1 MEEYMEAWNDTEE
14 IKERMDLCRER
25 LSLISSEET
34 VPEEYRAFF
43 KAQAKKLLH
52 IFDYGEEAVDGSFY
66 GLPQEECQRRFD
78 ELYEEMLPENYK
90 ESFSNPVYAVKCFGK
105 RYGRLLT
112 YLAAKLNAQIF
123 YAAEGNLLFVV
134 MAAELFIEIYNYFEE
149 FHEYT
154 FKECR
159 EALYSFE
166 TDNAELFLLQRASE
180 QFDSACTF
188 AKDIIMGADGTDLR
202 YLYRYGEYVTE
213 NEFGI
218 ANFLQ
223 GLSEEKIKAAAEN
236 VVGGYL
242 RGFKVMRVPL
252 AKGQTV
258 GLRYA
263 IGFER
268 IMKEVVRLLEAEG
281 LFVASVRT
289 PVAGRHAR
297 KAGYTVTNVNIQYDY
312 DHRNDEGL
320 LADKQWYVRKE
331 AALHRVYE
339 TKKDVLSLYA
349 GPMVLETFGE
359 CLPLPENVTEAILLD
374 KRQQRLKVESTGR
387 LGAMVE
393 RYIPSDKTSFTI
405 VAYPLPSI
413 GEKFA
418 EIFEETLRLNQL
430 DNEVYRKVQQCMID
444 ALDKA
449 RAVHVTGRGNNHTD
463 ITVQLWKLTN
473 PETETIFENC
483 TADVNIPAGEVFTSP
498 VLAGTDGTLH
508 VTSVF
513 LGSTEYKNL
522 EIVFKDGKTTTYS
535 CENYSSKEE
544 NEKFIKENL
553 LKNHEWLPLG
563 EFAIGTN
570 TIAYT
575 MGKKFGITE
584 VLPILIAEKTGP
596 HFAIGDT
603 CYSHSEDHKVY
614 NPDGKEIVARTNE
627 CAELRHTE
635 PEKAYF
641 QCHTDITIPYEEIGE
656 ITVVTGEGERIP
668 LLKDGRFVL
677 AGTEILNEPLE
688 KVDIP
693 SRCL

>member
-1 MEEYMEAWNDTEE
+1 MEEYMEVWNDKEE
-14 IKERMDLCRER
+14 IAERMELCRER
-25 LSLISSEET
+25 LMQMQAEET
-34 VPEEYRAFF
+34 VPVEYRGFF
-43 KAQAKKLLH
+43 KSQAEKMLRVFAYAKAVEDGTFFKQSLGECRGC
-52 IFDYGEEAVDGSFY
+52 FDN
-66 GLPQEECQRRFD
+66 
-78 ELYEEMLPENYK
+78 LYAEILPETYGT
-90 ESFSNPVYAVKCFGK
+90 SFSNPAYTVKLFGK

-123 YAAEGNLLFVV
+123 PASEGNLLFPV
-134 MAAELFIEIYNYFEE
+134 MAVELLIEIYNYFEE

-166 TDNAELFLLQRASE
+166 TDNAELFLCQRAKE
-180 QFDSACTF
+180 QFDPDYTF
-188 AKDIIMGADGTDLR
+188 VKDIIMEADGADLR
-202 YLYRYGEYVTE
+202 YLYRYGEYITE

-218 ANFLQ
+218 ARFLHS
-223 GLSEEKIKAAAEN
+223 LSEEKIKAAAEN

-252 AKGQTV
+252 TKGQTV

-268 IMKEVVRLLEAEG
+268 IMKEVIRLLEAEG
-281 LFVASVRT
+281 LKVASVRT
-289 PVAGRHAR
+289 AVAGRHAR

-331 AALHRVYE
+331 TALRRVYE
-339 TKKDVLSLYA
+339 AEKEVLSLYA
-349 GPMVLETFGE
+349 GPLVLETFGE
-359 CLPLPENVTEAILLD
+359 RLPLPENVAEAIQLD

-393 RYIPSDKTSFTI
+393 QYIPSDKTSFTI

-413 GEKFA
+413 GA
-418 EIFEETLRLNQL
+418 EFEAIFEETMRLNQL
-430 DNEVYRKVQQCMID
+430 DNEVYRKVQQCIID

-449 RAVHVTGRGNNHTD
+449 RAVKVTGRGQNRTNL
-463 ITVQLWKLTN
+463 TVQLWNLAN
-473 PETETIFENC
+473 PEKETIFENC

-498 VLAGTDGTLH
+498 VLEGTNGTLH

-522 EIVFKDGKTTTYS
+522 EIVFRDGKTTTYS
-535 CENYSSKEE
+535 CENYASKEE

-603 CYSHSEDHKVY
+603 CYSHSEDHKVF

-641 QCHTDITIPYEEIGE
+641 HCHTDITIPYDELGE
-656 ITVVTGEGERIP
+656 ITALCPDGTEIAIIKE
-668 LLKDGRFVL
+668 GRFVL
-677 AGTEILNEPLE
+677 PGTELLNEALE
-688 KVDIP
+688 EK
-693 SRCL
+693 

>member
-1 MEEYMEAWNDTEE
+1 MDELMEAWKDAEDIT
-14 IKERMDLCRER
+14 ERMELCEER
-25 LSLISSEET
+25 LVSMKTEDT
-34 VPEEYRAFF
+34 VPAEYREFF
-43 KAQAKKLLH
+43 RKQAEKLLLL
-52 IFDYGEEAVDGSFY
+52 FDYARKVEAGSFLQQSEAECRAY
-66 GLPQEECQRRFD
+66 FDVLYKDILPQN
-78 ELYEEMLPENYK
+78 YEESYA
-90 ESFSNPVYAVKCFGK
+90 NPRYAVKRFGK

-112 YLAAKLNAQIF
+112 YVAAKLNAQVF

-134 MAAELFIEIYNYFEE
+134 MAAELLIELYNYFEE

-166 TDNAELFLLQRASE
+166 TDNAELFLAWRARE
-180 QFDSACTF
+180 QFDPEVTF
-188 AKDIIMGADGTDLR
+188 VKDIIREADGADLR
-202 YLYRYGEYVTE
+202 YLYRYGEYITE

-218 ANFLQ
+218 ARFLQ

-236 VVGGYL
+236 VVSGYL
-242 RGFKVMRVPL
+242 RGFQVMRVPL
-252 AKGQTV
+252 SEGQTV

-268 IMKEVVRLLEAEG
+268 VMKEVIRLLEAEG
-281 LFVASVRT
+281 LKVASVRT
-289 PVAGRHAR
+289 AVAGRHAR

-331 AALHRVYE
+331 TALRRVYE
-339 TKKDVLSLYA
+339 AKKEVLSLYA
-349 GPMVLETFGE
+349 GPLVLETFGE
-359 CLPLPENVTEAILLD
+359 RLPLPENGTEAIQLD

-393 RYIPSDKTSFTI
+393 QYIPSDRTSFTI

-413 GEKFA
+413 GKEFEA
-418 EIFEETLRLNQL
+418 IFEETMRLNQL
-430 DNEVYRKVQQCMID
+430 DNDVYRRVQQCIID

-449 RAVHVTGRGNNHTD
+449 QAVRVTGRGENRTD
-463 ITVQLWKLTN
+463 ITVQLWKLAN
-473 PETETIFENC
+473 PEAETIFENC

-498 VLAGTDGTLH
+498 VLAGTDGLLH

-513 LGSTEYKNL
+513 LGSTEYKDL
-522 EIVFKDGKTTTYS
+522 EILFKDGKTTEYS
-535 CENYSSKEE
+535 CKNYASEEE
-544 NEKFIKENL
+544 NKRFIKENL
-553 LKNHEWLPLG
+553 LKNQEWLPLG

-603 CYSHSEDHKVY
+603 CYSYSEDHKVY

-641 QCHTDITIPYEEIGE
+641 HCHTDITVPYDELGTITALCADGNEIA
-656 ITVVTGEGERIP
+656 IIR
-668 LLKDGRFVL
+668 DGRFVL
-677 AGTEILNEPLE
+677 AGTEFLNEALE
-688 KVDIP
+688 EN
-693 SRCL
+693 

>member
-1 MEEYMEAWNDTEE
+1 MDAFMEEWMDAEE
-14 IKERMDLCRER
+14 IKERRELCAER
-25 LSLISSEET
+25 LEEMKTEQT
-34 VPEEYRAFF
+34 VPAEYRDFF
-43 KAQAKKLLH
+43 AAQAEKMLR
-52 IFDYGEEAVDGSFY
+52 IFRYGDEVENDTFY
-66 GLPQEECQRRFD
+66 GQSLEECRTRFE
-78 ELYEEMLPENYK
+78 ELYRDVLPENYE
-90 ESFSNPVYAVKCFGK
+90 ESYANPKYAVKKFGK

-123 YAAEGNLLFVV
+123 SAAEGNLLFAV
-134 MAAELFIEIYNYFEE
+134 MAAELLIEIYNYFEE

-166 TDNAELFLLQRASE
+166 TDNAELFLSQRARE
-180 QFDSACTF
+180 QFDPEYTF
-188 AKDIIMGADGTDLR
+188 VKDIIMASDGTDLR

-213 NEFGI
+213 NELGI
-218 ANFLQ
+218 ARFLQ
-223 GLSEEKIKAAAEN
+223 ELSEEKIKAAAEN

-242 RGFKVMRVPL
+242 RGFQVMRVPL
-252 AKGQTV
+252 SKGQTV

-263 IGFER
+263 VGFER
-268 IMKEVVRLLEAEG
+268 VMKEVIRLLEAEG
-281 LFVASVRT
+281 LTVASVRT
-289 PVAGRHAR
+289 AVAGRHAR

-331 AALHRVYE
+331 TALHRVYE
-339 TKKDVLSLYA
+339 AKKEILSLYA
-349 GPMVLETFGE
+349 GPLVLETFGE
-359 CLPLPENVTEAILLD
+359 RLPLPENHPEAIVLD

-387 LGAMVE
+387 LGAMAE
-393 RYIPSDKTSFTI
+393 QYIPSDQTSFTI

-413 GEKFA
+413 GPEFEA
-418 EIFEETLRLNQL
+418 IFEETMRLNQL
-430 DNEVYRKVQQCMID
+430 DNEVYRKVQQCIID

-449 RAVHVTGRGNNHTD
+449 QAVRVTGRGENRTD
-463 ITVQLWKLTN
+463 LTVQLWKLAD
-473 PETETIFENC
+473 PDKETVFENC

-522 EIVFKDGKTTTYS
+522 EIVFQDGKTTTYS
-535 CENYSSKEE
+535 CENYPSKEE

-553 LKNHEWLPLG
+553 LKNHDWLPLG

-627 CAELRHTE
+627 CAELRHSE

-641 QCHTDITIPYEEIGE
+641 HCHTDITIPYDELGE
-656 ITVVTGEGERIP
+656 IAALCPDGAEIAIIKE
-668 LLKDGRFVL
+668 GRFVL
-677 AGTEILNEPLE
+677 PGTELLNDALE
-688 KVDIP
+688 EK
-693 SRCL
+693 

>member
-1 MEEYMEAWNDTEE
+1 MEAFMEEWMDAEDV
-14 IKERMDLCRER
+14 KERAELCEER
-25 LSLISSEET
+25 LEMMKTEQT
-34 VPEEYRAFF
+34 VPEEYRDFF
-43 KAQAKKLLH
+43 RVQAEKVLR
-52 IFDYGEEAVDGSFY
+52 IFQYEKEAEDGSFY
-66 GLPQEECQRRFD
+66 AQSPAECQARFD
-78 ELYEEMLPENYK
+78 ELYRDMLPGSYS
-90 ESFSNPVYAVKCFGK
+90 ESYANPKYAVKKFGK

-134 MAAELFIEIYNYFEE
+134 MAAELLIEIYNYFEE

-166 TDNAELFLLQRASE
+166 TDNAELFLSQRARE
-180 QFDSACTF
+180 QFDPSYTF
-188 AKDIIMGADGTDLR
+188 VKDIIMESDGGDLR
-202 YLYRYGEYVTE
+202 YLYRYGEYITE
-213 NEFGI
+213 NESGI
-218 ANFLQ
+218 AKFLQ
-223 GLSEEKIKAAAEN
+223 SLSEEKIKAAAEN

-242 RGFKVMRVPL
+242 RGFQVMRVPL
-252 AKGQTV
+252 SEGQTV

-268 IMKEVVRLLEAEG
+268 IMKEVVRMLEAEG
-281 LFVASVRT
+281 LKVASVRT
-289 PVAGRHAR
+289 ASAGRHAR

-331 AALHRVYE
+331 AAFHRVYE
-339 TKKDVLSLYA
+339 AKKDILSLYA
-349 GPMVLETFGE
+349 GPLVLETFGE
-359 CLPLPENVTEAILLD
+359 RLPLPENSPEAIVLD

-413 GEKFA
+413 GTGFEA
-418 EIFEETLRLNQL
+418 IFEETLRLNQL
-430 DNEVYRKVQQCMID
+430 DNEVYRNVQQRIID

-449 RAVHVTGRGNNHTD
+449 QAVRVTGRGKNRTD
-463 ITVQLWKLTN
+463 ITVQLWNIKN
-473 PETETIFENC
+473 PEKETIFENC

-498 VLAGTDGTLH
+498 VLKGTDGTLH

-522 EIVFKDGKTTTYS
+522 EIVFKDGKTTAYS
-535 CENYSSKEE
+535 CENYASKDE

-641 QCHTDITIPYEEIGE
+641 NCHTDITIPYDELGE
-656 ITVVTGEGERIP
+656 ITALCEDGREIAIIKE
-668 LLKDGRFVL
+668 GRFVL
-677 AGTEILNEPLE
+677 AGTELLNDALDE
-688 KVDIP
+688 K
-693 SRCL
+693 

>member
-14 IKERMDLCRER
+14 SKERMELCRER
-25 LSLISSEET
+25 LSTIPSEET
-34 VPEEYRAFF
+34 VPAEYREFF
-43 KAQAKKLLH
+43 TSQAKKLLR
-52 IFDYGEEAVDGSFY
+52 IFEYEEMVENGSFY
-66 GLPQEECQRRFD
+66 TLSREECQRRFD
-78 ELYEEMLPENYK
+78 AMYEEMLPQNYG
-90 ESFSNPVYAVKCFGK
+90 ESFSNPVYAVKQFGK

-134 MAAELFIEIYNYFEE
+134 MAAELFIELYNYFEE

-166 TDNAELFLLQRASE
+166 TDNAELFSSRRARE
-180 QFDSACTF
+180 QFDPTCTF
-188 AKDIIMGADGTDLR
+188 VKDIIMGADGADLR

-218 ANFLQ
+218 ARFLH
-223 GLSEEKIKAAAEN
+223 GLSEDKIKAAAEN

-242 RGFKVMRVPL
+242 RGFEVMRVPL
-252 AKGQTV
+252 VKGQTV
-258 GLRYA
+258 SLRYA

-268 IMKEVVRLLEAEG
+268 IMKEVIRLLEKEG

-289 PVAGRHAR
+289 AVAGRHAR

-320 LADKQWYVRKE
+320 LADKQWFVRKE

-339 TKKDVLSLYA
+339 AKKDVLSLYA
-349 GPMVLETFGE
+349 GPLVLETFGE
-359 CLPLPENVTEAILLD
+359 RLPLPKNVAEAIQLD

-393 RYIPSDKTSFTI
+393 QYIPSDKTSFTI

-413 GEKFA
+413 GEEFP

-430 DNEVYRKVQQCMID
+430 DNEVYRKVQQCIID

-449 RAVHVTGRGNNHTD
+449 RAVRVTGRGNNRTD

-522 EIVFKDGKTTTYS
+522 EIAFKDGKTTTYS

-553 LKNHEWLPLG
+553 LKNHDWLPLG

-603 CYSHSEDHKVY
+603 CYSHGEDHKVY

-627 CAELRHTE
+627 WAELRHTE

-641 QCHTDITIPYEEIGE
+641 HCHTDITIPYEELGE
-656 ITVVTGEGERIP
+656 ITALCDDGTGITII
-668 LLKDGRFVL
+668 KDGRFVL
-677 AGTEILNEPLE
+677 PGTELLNEALE
-688 KVDIP
+688 EK
-693 SRCL
+693 

>member
-1 MEEYMEAWNDTEE
+1 MEDYTEVWKDTEE
-14 IKERMDLCRER
+14 TKERMELCAER
-25 LSLISSEET
+25 LASMETEET
-34 VPEEYRAFF
+34 VREEYRDFF
-43 KAQAKKLLH
+43 RTQAKKMLLL
-52 IFDYGEEAVDGSFY
+52 FDYVKETEAGIFLERS
-66 GLPQEECQRRFD
+66 EAECRAYFD
-78 ELYEEMLPENYK
+78 ELYKEILPQNYG
-90 ESFSNPVYAVKCFGK
+90 ESYANPKYAVKRFGK

-112 YLAAKLNAQIF
+112 YVAAKLNAQIF

-134 MAAELFIEIYNYFEE
+134 MAAELLIELYNYFEE

-154 FKECR
+154 FRECR

-166 TDNAELFLLQRASE
+166 TDNAEMFLAWRARE
-180 QFDSACTF
+180 QFDPAYTF
-188 AKDIIMGADGTDLR
+188 AKDIIMDADGTDLR
-202 YLYRYGEYVTE
+202 YLYRYGEYITE
-213 NEFGI
+213 NEFGV
-218 ANFLQ
+218 AKFLQ
-223 GLSEEKIKAAAEN
+223 RLSEDKIKAAAEN

-242 RGFKVMRVPL
+242 RGFKVMQVPL

-263 IGFER
+263 VGFER
-268 IMKEVVRLLEAEG
+268 VMKEVIRLLEAEG
-281 LFVASVRT
+281 LKVASVRT
-289 PVAGRHAR
+289 AVAGRHAR

-331 AALHRVYE
+331 TALRRVYE
-339 TKKDVLSLYA
+339 AEKDILSLYA
-349 GPMVLETFGE
+349 GPLVLETFGE
-359 CLPLPENVTEAILLD
+359 RLPLPENAAEAIQLD

-393 RYIPSDKTSFTI
+393 QYVPSDRTSFTI

-413 GEKFA
+413 GTDFEA
-418 EIFEETLRLNQL
+418 IFEETMRLNQL
-430 DNEVYRKVQQCMID
+430 DNEVYRKVQQCIID
-444 ALDKA
+444 ALDQA
-449 RAVHVTGRGNNHTD
+449 QAVRVTGRGENHTD
-463 ITVQLWKLTN
+463 MTVRLWKLQD
-473 PETETIFENC
+473 PEKETIFENC

-498 VLAGTDGTLH
+498 VLAGTDGVLH
-508 VTSVF
+508 VSSVF

-522 EIVFKDGKTTTYS
+522 EIVFKDGMTTDYS
-535 CENYSSKEE
+535 CENYASKEE
-544 NEKFIKENL
+544 NERFIKENL
-553 LKNHEWLPLG
+553 LKNRDRLPLG

-570 TIAYT
+570 TIAYM

-641 QCHTDITIPYEEIGE
+641 HCHTDITIPYDELGE
-656 ITVVTGEGERIP
+656 ITALCEDGTEIAIIRN
-668 LLKDGRFVL
+668 GRFVL
-677 AGTEILNEPLE
+677 PGTELLNEALE
-688 KVDIP
+688 EK
-693 SRCL
+693 

>member
-1 MEEYMEAWNDTEE
+1 MET
-14 IKERMDLCRER
+14 
-25 LSLISSEET
+25 EET
-34 VPEEYRAFF
+34 VGAEYREFF
-43 KAQAKKLLH
+43 RTQAKKMRLL
-52 IFDYGEEAVDGSFY
+52 FDYAKEVKEGTLLKRSEA
-66 GLPQEECQRRFD
+66 ECRAYYD
-78 ELYEEMLPENYK
+78 ELYKEILPQNYG
-90 ESFSNPVYAVKCFGK
+90 ESYANPKYAVKRFGK

-134 MAAELFIEIYNYFEE
+134 MAAELLIELYNYFEE

-166 TDNAELFLLQRASE
+166 TDNAELFLAWRARE
-180 QFDSACTF
+180 QFDPAYTF
-188 AKDIIMGADGTDLR
+188 AKDIIMEADGTDLR
-202 YLYRYGEYVTE
+202 YLYRYGEYITE

-218 ANFLQ
+218 ARFLQ

-242 RGFKVMRVPL
+242 RGFKVMQVPL
-252 AKGQTV
+252 SKGQTV

-268 IMKEVVRLLEAEG
+268 IMKEVIRLLEAEG
-281 LFVASVRT
+281 LKVASVRT
-289 PVAGRHAR
+289 AVAGRHAR

-331 AALHRVYE
+331 TALRRVYE
-339 TKKDVLSLYA
+339 TEKEVLSLYA
-349 GPMVLETFGE
+349 GPLVLETFGE
-359 CLPLPENVTEAILLD
+359 RLPLPENAEEAIQLD

-393 RYIPSDKTSFTI
+393 QYIPSDQTSFTI

-413 GEKFA
+413 GEKFE
-418 EIFEETLRLNQL
+418 EIFEETMRLNQL
-430 DNEVYRKVQQCMID
+430 DNEVYRKVQQCIID

-449 RAVHVTGRGNNHTD
+449 TEVRVTGRGKNRTD
-463 ITVQLWKLTN
+463 LTVHLWKLN
-473 PETETIFENC
+473 DPEKETIFENC

-498 VLAGTDGTLH
+498 VLKGTDGTLH

-522 EIVFKDGKTTTYS
+522 EIVFKDGMTTDYS
-535 CENYSSKEE
+535 CENYASGEE

-553 LKNHEWLPLG
+553 LKNHDRLPLG

-575 MGKKFGITE
+575 MGKKFGIAE

-641 QCHTDITIPYEEIGE
+641 HCHTDITIPYDELGE
-656 ITVVTGEGERIP
+656 IIALCEDGTKITII
-668 LLKDGRFVL
+668 KDGRFVL
-677 AGTEILNEPLE
+677 PGTELLNEALE
-688 KVDIP
+688 EN
-693 SRCL
+693 

>member
-1 MEEYMEAWNDTEE
+1 MEDYMEVWSDTEE
-14 IKERMDLCRER
+14 TKERLELCKER
-25 LSLISSEET
+25 LEMMKTEQT
-34 VPEEYRAFF
+34 VPPEYRGFF
-43 KAQAKKLLH
+43 TSQAEKLLR
-52 IFDYGEEAVDGSFY
+52 IFDYAKDVENGTFA
-66 GLPQEECQRRFD
+66 GLSPEECKERFD
-78 ELYEEMLPENYK
+78 ALYEEILPQNYG
-90 ESFSNPVYAVKCFGK
+90 ESFSNPAYAVKLFGK

-112 YLAAKLNAQIF
+112 YVAAKLNAQIF
-123 YAAEGNLLFVV
+123 YAAEGAVLFVV
-134 MAAELFIEIYNYFEE
+134 MTAELLIELYNYFEE

-166 TDNAELFLLQRASE
+166 TDNAELFLAWRARE
-180 QFDSACTF
+180 QFDPDYTF
-188 AKDIIMGADGTDLR
+188 VKDIIRSSDETDLR
-202 YLYRYGEYVTE
+202 YLYRYGEYITE
-213 NEFGI
+213 NELKV
-218 ANFLQ
+218 AEFLRS
-223 GLSEEKIKAAAEN
+223 LSEEKIRAAAEN

-242 RGFKVMRVPL
+242 RGFTVMRVPL

-268 IMKEVVRLLEAEG
+268 IMKEVIRLLEAEG
-281 LFVASVRT
+281 LKVASVRT
-289 PVAGRHAR
+289 AVSGRHAR

-320 LADKQWYVRKE
+320 LADKQWYLRKE
-331 AALHRVYE
+331 TALHRVYE
-339 TKKDVLSLYA
+339 VQKEILSLYA
-349 GPMVLETFGE
+349 GPLVLETFGE
-359 CLPLPENVTEAILLD
+359 RLPLPENRGEAIVLD

-393 RYIPSDKTSFTI
+393 QYIPSDKTSFTI

-413 GEKFA
+413 GA
-418 EIFEETLRLNQL
+418 EFEAIFEETMRLNQL
-430 DNEVYRKVQQCMID
+430 DNERYRKVQQCIID
-444 ALDKA
+444 ALDQA
-449 RAVHVTGRGNNHTD
+449 RAVHVTGRGKNHTD
-463 ITVQLWKLTN
+463 ITVQLWKLN
-473 PETETIFENC
+473 DPEKETIFENC
-483 TADVNIPAGEVFTSP
+483 TADVNIPVGEVFTSP

-522 EIVFKDGKTTTYS
+522 EIVFKDGKTTAYS
-535 CENYSSKEE
+535 CENYAVKEE

-570 TIAYT
+570 TVAYT

-603 CYSHSEDHKVY
+603 CYSYSEDHKVY

-641 QCHTDITIPYEEIGE
+641 HCHTDITIPYDELGE
-656 ITVVTGEGERIP
+656 ITALCGNGKEIAII
-668 LLKDGRFVL
+668 KNGRFVL
-677 AGTEILNEPLE
+677 PGTELLNKALE
-688 KVDIP
+688 EN
-693 SRCL
+693 

>member
-1 MEEYMEAWNDTEE
+1 MEDYTEVWKDTEDT
-14 IKERMDLCRER
+14 KERMELCAER
-25 LSLISSEET
+25 LSSMGTEET
-34 VPEEYRAFF
+34 VGTEYRDFF
-43 KAQAKKLLH
+43 RVQAKKMLLL
-52 IFDYGEEAVDGSFY
+52 FEYAKEVKEGTVLKRSEA
-66 GLPQEECQRRFD
+66 ECRAYYD
-78 ELYEEMLPENYK
+78 ELYKEILPQNYG
-90 ESFSNPVYAVKCFGK
+90 ESYANPKYAVKRFGK

-123 YAAEGNLLFVV
+123 YAAEGNCLFPV
-134 MAAELFIEIYNYFEE
+134 MAAELLIELYNYFEE

-166 TDNAELFLLQRASE
+166 TDNAELFLAWRARE
-180 QFDSACTF
+180 QFDPAYTF
-188 AKDIIMGADGTDLR
+188 AKDIIMEADGTDLR
-202 YLYRYGEYVTE
+202 YLYRYGEYITE

-218 ANFLQ
+218 ARFLQ

-242 RGFKVMRVPL
+242 RGFKVMQVPL
-252 AKGQTV
+252 VKGQTV

-268 IMKEVVRLLEAEG
+268 IMKEVIRLLEAEG
-281 LFVASVRT
+281 LNVASVRT
-289 PVAGRHAR
+289 AVAGRHAR

-331 AALHRVYE
+331 TALRRVYE
-339 TKKDVLSLYA
+339 TEKEVLSLYA
-349 GPMVLETFGE
+349 GPLVLETFGE
-359 CLPLPENVTEAILLD
+359 RLPLPKNAEEAIQLD

-393 RYIPSDKTSFTI
+393 QYIPSEQTSFTI

-413 GEKFA
+413 GEKFE
-418 EIFEETLRLNQL
+418 EIFEETMRLNQL
-430 DNEVYRKVQQCMID
+430 DNEVYRKVQQCIID

-449 RAVHVTGRGNNHTD
+449 QAVRVTGRGKNRTD
-463 ITVQLWKLTN
+463 ITVQLWKLN
-473 PETETIFENC
+473 DPEKETIFENC

-498 VLAGTDGTLH
+498 VLKGTDGTLH

-522 EIVFKDGKTTTYS
+522 EIAFKDGMTTDYS
-535 CENYSSKEE
+535 CENYASEEE
-544 NEKFIKENL
+544 NKKFIKENL
-553 LKNHEWLPLG
+553 LKNHERLPLG

-575 MGKKFGITE
+575 MGRKFGIAE

-641 QCHTDITIPYEEIGE
+641 HCHTDITIPYDELGE
-656 ITVVTGEGERIP
+656 IIALCEDGTKITII
-668 LLKDGRFVL
+668 KNGRFVL
-677 AGTEILNEPLE
+677 PGTELLNEALE
-688 KVDIP
+688 EN
-693 SRCL
+693 

>member
-1 MEEYMEAWNDTEE
+1 MEDFMEVWKDEE
-14 IKERMDLCRER
+14 ETRER
-25 LSLISSEET
+25 LELCAERLAMIGTEKS

-43 KAQAKKLLH
+43 AEQAKKLLL
-52 IFDYGEEAVDGSFY
+52 IFEYAKEVADGTFYKKSLNECRERFDALYRDVLPERYGESFA
-66 GLPQEECQRRFD
+66 
-78 ELYEEMLPENYK
+78 
-90 ESFSNPVYAVKCFGK
+90 NPKYTVKLFGK
-105 RYGRLLT
+105 RYGRLLA

-123 YAAEGNLLFVV
+123 YAAEGKLLFVV
-134 MAAELFIEIYNYFEE
+134 MVAELFIEIYNYFEE

-166 TDNAELFLLQRASE
+166 TDNAELFLSQRARE
-180 QFDSACTF
+180 QFDPSYTF
-188 AKDIIMGADGTDLR
+188 VKDIIMESDGADLR
-202 YLYRYGEYVTE
+202 YLYRYGEYVTD
-213 NEFGI
+213 NELGI
-218 ANFLQ
+218 AKFLQ
-223 GLSEEKIKAAAEN
+223 GLSAEKIKAAAEN

-242 RGFKVMRVPL
+242 RGFQVMRVPL

-268 IMKEVVRLLEAEG
+268 IMKEVIRLLEAEG
-281 LFVASVRT
+281 LTVASVRT

-297 KAGYTVTNVNIQYDY
+297 KSGYTVTNVNIQYDY

-320 LADKQWYVRKE
+320 LADKQWYLRKE
-331 AALHRVYE
+331 TALHRVYE
-339 TKKDVLSLYA
+339 DRKEVLSKYA
-349 GPMVLETFGE
+349 GPLVLETFGE
-359 CLPLPENVTEAILLD
+359 RLPLPENGPEAIVLD

-393 RYIPSDKTSFTI
+393 QYIPSDKTSFTI

-413 GEKFA
+413 GADFE

-430 DNEVYRKVQQCMID
+430 DNEVYRRVQQCIID
-444 ALDKA
+444 ALDQA
-449 RAVHVTGRGNNHTD
+449 QSVHVTGRGENRTD
-463 ITVQLWKLTN
+463 ITVQLWKLQN
-473 PETETIFENC
+473 PEKETIFENC

-498 VLAGTDGTLH
+498 VLAGTDGILH

-535 CENYSSKEE
+535 CENYPSKEE

-553 LKNHEWLPLG
+553 LKNHDWLPLG

-635 PEKAYF
+635 PGKAYF
-641 QCHTDITIPYEEIGE
+641 HCHTDITIPYDELGE
-656 ITVVTGEGERIP
+656 ITALCPDGTGIAII
-668 LLKDGRFVL
+668 KDGRFVL
-677 AGTEILNEPLE
+677 PGTELLNDALE
-688 KVDIP
+688 EK
-693 SRCL
+693 

>member
-1 MEEYMEAWNDTEE
+1 MEEYMEVWNDKEE
-14 IKERMDLCRER
+14 IAERMELCRER
-25 LSLISSEET
+25 LMQMQAEET
-34 VPEEYRAFF
+34 VPVEYRGFF
-43 KAQAKKLLH
+43 KSQAEKMLRVFAYAK
-52 IFDYGEEAVDGSFY
+52 AVENGTFFKQS
-66 GLPQEECQRRFD
+66 LEECRGCFNN
-78 ELYEEMLPENYK
+78 LYAEILPETYGT
-90 ESFSNPVYAVKCFGK
+90 SFSNPAYTVKLFGK

-123 YAAEGNLLFVV
+123 PASEGNLLFPV
-134 MAAELFIEIYNYFEE
+134 MAAELLIEIYNYFEE

-166 TDNAELFLLQRASE
+166 TDNAELFLYRRARE
-180 QFDSACTF
+180 QFDPDYTF
-188 AKDIIMGADGTDLR
+188 VKDIIMEADGADLR
-202 YLYRYGEYVTE
+202 YLYRYGEYITE

-218 ANFLQ
+218 ARFLHS
-223 GLSEEKIKAAAEN
+223 LSEEKIKAAAKN

-252 AKGQTV
+252 TKGQTV

-268 IMKEVVRLLEAEG
+268 IMKEVIRLLEAEG
-281 LFVASVRT
+281 LKVASVRT
-289 PVAGRHAR
+289 AVAGRHAR

-331 AALHRVYE
+331 TALRRVYE
-339 TKKDVLSLYA
+339 AEKEVLSLYA
-349 GPMVLETFGE
+349 GPLVLETFGE
-359 CLPLPENVTEAILLD
+359 RLPLPENVAEAIQLD

-393 RYIPSDKTSFTI
+393 QYIPSDKTSFTI

-413 GEKFA
+413 GA
-418 EIFEETLRLNQL
+418 EFEAIFEETMRLNQL
-430 DNEVYRKVQQCMID
+430 DNEVYRKVQQCIID

-449 RAVHVTGRGNNHTD
+449 RAVKVTGRGQNRTNL
-463 ITVQLWKLTN
+463 TVQLWNLAD
-473 PETETIFENC
+473 PEKETIFENC

-498 VLAGTDGTLH
+498 VLEGTNGILH

-522 EIVFKDGKTTTYS
+522 EIVFRDGKTTTYS
-535 CENYSSKEE
+535 CENYASKEE

-603 CYSHSEDHKVY
+603 CYSHSEDHKVF

-641 QCHTDITIPYEEIGE
+641 HCHTDITIPYDELGE
-656 ITVVTGEGERIP
+656 IMALCPDGTEIAIIKE
-668 LLKDGRFVL
+668 GRFVL
-677 AGTEILNEPLE
+677 PGTELLNEALE
-688 KVDIP
+688 EK
-693 SRCL
+693 

>member
-1 MEEYMEAWNDTEE
+1 MEEYMEVWNDKEE
-14 IKERMDLCRER
+14 IAERMELCGER
-25 LSLISSEET
+25 LMQMQTEET
-34 VPEEYRAFF
+34 VPVEYRGFF
-43 KAQAKKLLH
+43 KSQAEKMLRVFAYAK
-52 IFDYGEEAVDGSFY
+52 AVENGTFFKQS
-66 GLPQEECQRRFD
+66 LEECRGCFNN
-78 ELYEEMLPENYK
+78 LYAEILPETYGT
-90 ESFSNPVYAVKCFGK
+90 SFSNPAYTVKLFGK

-123 YAAEGNLLFVV
+123 PASEGNLLFPV
-134 MAAELFIEIYNYFEE
+134 MAAELLIEIYNYFEE

-166 TDNAELFLLQRASE
+166 TDNAELFLHRRARE
-180 QFDSACTF
+180 QFDPDYTF
-188 AKDIIMGADGTDLR
+188 VKDIIMEADGADLR
-202 YLYRYGEYVTE
+202 YLYRYGEYITE

-218 ANFLQ
+218 ARFLHS
-223 GLSEEKIKAAAEN
+223 LSEEKIKAAAKN

-252 AKGQTV
+252 TKGQTV

-268 IMKEVVRLLEAEG
+268 IMKEVIRLLEAEG
-281 LFVASVRT
+281 LKVASVRT
-289 PVAGRHAR
+289 AVAGRHAR

-331 AALHRVYE
+331 TALRRVYE
-339 TKKDVLSLYA
+339 AEKEVLSLYA
-349 GPMVLETFGE
+349 GPLVLETFGE
-359 CLPLPENVTEAILLD
+359 RLPLPENVAEAIQLD

-393 RYIPSDKTSFTI
+393 QYIPSDKTSFTI

-413 GEKFA
+413 GA
-418 EIFEETLRLNQL
+418 EFEAIFEETMRLNQL
-430 DNEVYRKVQQCMID
+430 DNEVYRKVQQCIID

-449 RAVHVTGRGNNHTD
+449 RAVKVTGRGQNRTNL
-463 ITVQLWKLTN
+463 TVQLWNLAD
-473 PETETIFENC
+473 PEKETIFENC

-498 VLAGTDGTLH
+498 VLEGTNGILH

-522 EIVFKDGKTTTYS
+522 EIVFRDGKTTTYS
-535 CENYSSKEE
+535 CENYASKEE

-603 CYSHSEDHKVY
+603 CYSHSEDHKVF

-641 QCHTDITIPYEEIGE
+641 HCHTDITIPYDELGE
-656 ITVVTGEGERIP
+656 ITALCPDGTEIAIIKE
-668 LLKDGRFVL
+668 GRFVL
-677 AGTEILNEPLE
+677 PGTELLNEALE
-688 KVDIP
+688 EK
-693 SRCL
+693 

>member
-1 MEEYMEAWNDTEE
+1 MEDFMDAWMDTEE
-14 IKERMDLCRER
+14 TKERMELCMER
-25 LSLISSEET
+25 LVTMKTEQT
-34 VPEEYRAFF
+34 VPEEYRDYFAV
-43 KAQAKKLLH
+43 QAEKLLTM
-52 IFDYGEEAVDGSFY
+52 FRYAQEVEDGSFY
-66 GLPQEECQRRFD
+66 RQSLEECRRRFD
-78 ELYEEMLPENYK
+78 ELYRDVLPEHYE
-90 ESFSNPVYAVKCFGK
+90 ESYANPKYAVKRFGK

-112 YLAAKLNAQIF
+112 YLAAKLNDRIF
-123 YAAEGNLLFVV
+123 SAAEGNLLFVV
-134 MAAELFIEIYNYFEE
+134 MAAELLIEIYNYFEE

-166 TDNAELFLLQRASE
+166 TDNAELFLFQRARE
-180 QFDSACTF
+180 QFDPEYTF
-188 AKDIIMGADGTDLR
+188 VKDIIMDADGSDLR
-202 YLYRYGEYVTE
+202 YLYRYGEYITE

-218 ANFLQ
+218 AKFLQ

-236 VVGGYL
+236 VVSGYL

-268 IMKEVVRLLEAEG
+268 IMKESVRLLAAEG
-281 LFVASVRT
+281 LKVASVRT
-289 PVAGRHAR
+289 AATGRHAR

-320 LADKQWYVRKE
+320 LADKQWYIRKE
-331 AALHRVYE
+331 TALHRVYE
-339 TKKDVLSLYA
+339 AKKEILSLYA
-349 GPMVLETFGE
+349 GPLVLETFGE
-359 CLPLPENVTEAILLD
+359 RLPLPENIGEAIVLD

-393 RYIPSDKTSFTI
+393 RYIPSDQTSFTI

-413 GEKFA
+413 GERFE
-418 EIFEETLRLNQL
+418 EIFEETMRLNQL
-430 DNEVYRKVQQCMID
+430 DNEVYRKVQQSIID
-444 ALDKA
+444 ALDQA
-449 RAVHVTGRGNNHTD
+449 QAVRVTGRGKNRTD
-463 ITVQLWKLTN
+463 ITVRLWKLSD
-473 PETETIFENC
+473 PEKETIFENC

-498 VLAGTDGTLH
+498 VLTGTDGTLH

-522 EIVFKDGKTTTYS
+522 EIVFKDGKTTAYS
-535 CENYSSKEE
+535 CENYASKEE

-553 LKNHEWLPLG
+553 LKNHDRLPLG

-641 QCHTDITIPYEEIGE
+641 HCHTDITIPYDELGE
-656 ITVVTGEGERIP
+656 ITALCEGGREIVII
-668 LLKDGRFVL
+668 KDGRFVL
-677 AGTEILNEPLE
+677 PGTELLNEALE
-688 KVDIP
+688 EN
-693 SRCL
+693 

>member
-1 MEEYMEAWNDTEE
+1 MEDFMEEWMDAEE
-14 IKERMDLCRER
+14 IKERRELCVER
-25 LSLISSEET
+25 LEEMKTEQT
-34 VPEEYRAFF
+34 VPAEYRDFF
-43 KAQAKKLLH
+43 VVQAEKVLR
-52 IFDYGEEAVDGSFY
+52 IFRYGDEVENGTFYRQALEA
-66 GLPQEECQRRFD
+66 CRARFN
-78 ELYEEMLPENYK
+78 ELYRDVLPENYE
-90 ESFSNPVYAVKCFGK
+90 ESYANPKYAVKKFGK
-105 RYGRLLT
+105 RYGRLFT

-123 YAAEGNLLFVV
+123 SAAEGNLLFVV
-134 MAAELFIEIYNYFEE
+134 MAAELLIEIYNYFEE

-159 EALYSFE
+159 DALYSFE
-166 TDNAELFLLQRASE
+166 TDNAELFLSQRARE
-180 QFDSACTF
+180 QFDPAYTF
-188 AKDIIMGADGTDLR
+188 AKDIIMESDGTDLR
-202 YLYRYGEYVTE
+202 YLYRYGEYITE

-218 ANFLQ
+218 ARFLQ
-223 GLSEEKIKAAAEN
+223 GLGEEKIKAAAEN

-252 AKGQTV
+252 SKGQTV

-268 IMKEVVRLLEAEG
+268 VMKEVVRLLEAEG
-281 LFVASVRT
+281 LTVASVRT
-289 PVAGRHAR
+289 ATAGRHAR

-320 LADKQWYVRKE
+320 LSDKQWYMRKE
-331 AALHRVYE
+331 TALHRVYE
-339 TKKDVLSLYA
+339 AKKEVLSLYA
-349 GPMVLETFGE
+349 GPLVLETFGE
-359 CLPLPENVTEAILLD
+359 HLSLPENHPEAIVLD
-374 KRQQRLKVESTGR
+374 KRQQRLKLESTGR
-387 LGAMVE
+387 LGAMAE
-393 RYIPSDKTSFTI
+393 RYIPSDQTSFTI

-413 GEKFA
+413 GPEFEA
-418 EIFEETLRLNQL
+418 IFEETMRLNQL
-430 DNEVYRKVQQCMID
+430 DNEVYRKVQQCIID

-449 RAVHVTGRGNNHTD
+449 QAVRVTGRGENRTD
-463 ITVQLWKLTN
+463 LTVQLWKLAD
-473 PETETIFENC
+473 PKKETIFENC

-535 CENYSSKEE
+535 CENYPSKEE

-641 QCHTDITIPYEEIGE
+641 HCHTDITIPYDELGE
-656 ITVVTGEGERIP
+656 ITALCPDGTEIAIIKE
-668 LLKDGRFVL
+668 GRFVL
-677 AGTEILNEPLE
+677 AGTELLNDALDE
-688 KVDIP
+688 K
-693 SRCL
+693 

>member
-1 MEEYMEAWNDTEE
+1 MDAFMEEWMDAEE
-14 IKERMDLCRER
+14 IKERRELCAER
-25 LSLISSEET
+25 LEEMKTEQT
-34 VPEEYRAFF
+34 VPAEYRDFF
-43 KAQAKKLLH
+43 AAQAEKMLR
-52 IFDYGEEAVDGSFY
+52 IFRYGDEVENDTFY
-66 GLPQEECQRRFD
+66 GQSLEECRARFE
-78 ELYEEMLPENYK
+78 ELYRDVLPENYE
-90 ESFSNPVYAVKCFGK
+90 ESYANPKYAVKKFGK

-123 YAAEGNLLFVV
+123 SAAEGNLLFAV
-134 MAAELFIEIYNYFEE
+134 MAAELLIEIYNYFEE

-166 TDNAELFLLQRASE
+166 TDNAELFLSQRARE
-180 QFDSACTF
+180 QFDPEYTF
-188 AKDIIMGADGTDLR
+188 VKDIIMASDGTDLR

-213 NEFGI
+213 NELGI
-218 ANFLQ
+218 ARFLQ
-223 GLSEEKIKAAAEN
+223 ELSEEKIKAAAEN

-242 RGFKVMRVPL
+242 RGFQVMRVPL
-252 AKGQTV
+252 SKGQTV

-268 IMKEVVRLLEAEG
+268 VMKEVIRLLEAEG
-281 LFVASVRT
+281 LTVASVRT
-289 PVAGRHAR
+289 AVAGRHAR

-331 AALHRVYE
+331 TALHRVYE
-339 TKKDVLSLYA
+339 AKKEILSLYA
-349 GPMVLETFGE
+349 GPLVLETFGE
-359 CLPLPENVTEAILLD
+359 RLPLPENHPEAIVLD

-387 LGAMVE
+387 LGAMAE
-393 RYIPSDKTSFTI
+393 QYIPSDQTSFTI

-413 GEKFA
+413 GPEFEA
-418 EIFEETLRLNQL
+418 IFEETMRLNQL
-430 DNEVYRKVQQCMID
+430 DNEVYRKVQQCIID

-449 RAVHVTGRGNNHTD
+449 QAVRVTGRGENRTD
-463 ITVQLWKLTN
+463 LTVQLWKLAD
-473 PETETIFENC
+473 PDKETIFENC

-522 EIVFKDGKTTTYS
+522 EIVFQDGKTTTYS
-535 CENYSSKEE
+535 CENYPSKEE

-553 LKNHEWLPLG
+553 LKNHDWLPLG

-627 CAELRHTE
+627 CAELRHSE

-641 QCHTDITIPYEEIGE
+641 HCHTDITIPYDELGE
-656 ITVVTGEGERIP
+656 ITALCSDGAEIAIIKE
-668 LLKDGRFVL
+668 GRFVL
-677 AGTEILNEPLE
+677 PGTELLNDALE
-688 KVDIP
+688 EK
-693 SRCL
+693 

>member
-1 MEEYMEAWNDTEE
+1 MEDYTEVWKDTEE
-14 IKERMDLCRER
+14 TKERMELCAER
-25 LSLISSEET
+25 LASMETEET
-34 VPEEYRAFF
+34 VREEYRDFF
-43 KAQAKKLLH
+43 RTQAKKMLLL
-52 IFDYGEEAVDGSFY
+52 FDYVKETEAGIFLERS
-66 GLPQEECQRRFD
+66 EAECRAYFD
-78 ELYEEMLPENYK
+78 ELYKEILPQNYG
-90 ESFSNPVYAVKCFGK
+90 ESYANPKYAVKRFGK

-112 YLAAKLNAQIF
+112 YVAAKLNAQIF

-134 MAAELFIEIYNYFEE
+134 MAAELLIELYNYFEE

-154 FKECR
+154 FRECR

-166 TDNAELFLLQRASE
+166 TDNAEMFLAWRARE
-180 QFDSACTF
+180 QFDPAYTF
-188 AKDIIMGADGTDLR
+188 AKDIIMDADGTDLR
-202 YLYRYGEYVTE
+202 YLYRYGEYITE
-213 NEFGI
+213 NEFGV
-218 ANFLQ
+218 AKFLQ
-223 GLSEEKIKAAAEN
+223 GLSEDKIKAAAEN

-242 RGFKVMRVPL
+242 RGFKVMQVPL

-263 IGFER
+263 VGFER
-268 IMKEVVRLLEAEG
+268 VMKEVIRLLEAEG
-281 LFVASVRT
+281 LKVASVRT
-289 PVAGRHAR
+289 AVAGRHAR

-331 AALHRVYE
+331 TALRRVYE
-339 TKKDVLSLYA
+339 AEKDILSLYA
-349 GPMVLETFGE
+349 GPLVLETFGE
-359 CLPLPENVTEAILLD
+359 RLPLPENAAEAIQLD

-393 RYIPSDKTSFTI
+393 QYVPSDRTSFTI

-413 GEKFA
+413 GTDFEA
-418 EIFEETLRLNQL
+418 IFEETMRLNQL
-430 DNEVYRKVQQCMID
+430 DNEVYRKVQQCIID
-444 ALDKA
+444 ALDQA
-449 RAVHVTGRGNNHTD
+449 QAVRVTGRGENHTD
-463 ITVQLWKLTN
+463 MTVRLWKLQD
-473 PETETIFENC
+473 PEKETIFENC

-498 VLAGTDGTLH
+498 VLAGTDGVLH
-508 VTSVF
+508 VSSVF

-522 EIVFKDGKTTTYS
+522 EIVFKDGMTTDYS
-535 CENYSSKEE
+535 CENYASKEE
-544 NEKFIKENL
+544 NERFIKENL
-553 LKNHEWLPLG
+553 LKNRDRLPLG

-570 TIAYT
+570 TIAYM

-641 QCHTDITIPYEEIGE
+641 HCHTDITIPYDELGE
-656 ITVVTGEGERIP
+656 ITALCEDGTEIAIIRN
-668 LLKDGRFVL
+668 GRFVL
-677 AGTEILNEPLE
+677 PGTELLNEALE
-688 KVDIP
+688 EK
-693 SRCL
+693 

>member
-1 MEEYMEAWNDTEE
+1 MEEYLEVWNDKEE
-14 IKERMDLCRER
+14 IAERMELCTER
-25 LSLISSEET
+25 LLQIQSEET
-34 VPEEYRAFF
+34 VPEEYRGFF
-43 KAQAKKLLH
+43 KTQAEKLLR
-52 IFDYGEEAVDGSFY
+52 IFAYAKDVKNGSFFTQS
-66 GLPQEECQRRFD
+66 LEECRDRFD
-78 ELYEEMLPENYK
+78 ALYEEILPENY
-90 ESFSNPVYAVKCFGK
+90 ETSFSNPMYAVKLFGK

-112 YLAAKLNAQIF
+112 YLAATLNARIF
-123 YAAEGNLLFVV
+123 AAAEGNLLFPV

-159 EALYSFE
+159 EALYSYE
-166 TDNAELFLLQRASE
+166 TDNAELFLYQRAKE
-180 QFDSACTF
+180 QFDPEYTF
-188 AKDIIMGADGTDLR
+188 AKDIIMKAEGADLR
-202 YLYRYGEYVTE
+202 YLYRYGEYITE
-213 NEFGI
+213 NELGI
-218 ANFLQ
+218 AKFLQ
-223 GLSEEKIKAAAEN
+223 GLSEEKITAAAEN

-242 RGFKVMRVPL
+242 RGFQVMRVPL

-268 IMKEVVRLLEAEG
+268 IMKEVIRLLEAEG
-281 LFVASVRT
+281 LQVASVRT
-289 PVAGRHAR
+289 AVAGRHAR

-331 AALHRVYE
+331 TALRRVYE
-339 TKKDVLSLYA
+339 AKKEVLSLYA
-349 GPMVLETFGE
+349 GPLVLETFGE
-359 CLPLPENVTEAILLD
+359 RLPLPKNGAEAIQLD
-374 KRQQRLKVESTGR
+374 KRQQRLKVESMGR
-387 LGAMVE
+387 LGE
-393 RYIPSDKTSFTI
+393 LSEQYLPSDKISFTI

-413 GEKFA
+413 GERFE
-418 EIFEETLRLNQL
+418 EIFEETMRLNQL
-430 DNEVYRKVQQCMID
+430 DNEVYRKVQQCIID
-444 ALDKA
+444 ALDQA
-449 RAVHVTGRGNNHTD
+449 RAVRVTGRGENRTNL
-463 ITVQLWKLTN
+463 TVQLWKLN
-473 PETETIFENC
+473 DPEKETIFENC

-498 VLAGTDGTLH
+498 VLAGTDGVLH

-535 CENYSSKEE
+535 CENYASKEE

-641 QCHTDITIPYEEIGE
+641 QCHTDITIPYDELGE
-656 ITVVTGEGERIP
+656 IVALCPNGSEIAIIKE
-668 LLKDGRFVL
+668 GRFVL
-677 AGTEILNEPLE
+677 PGTELLNEALE
-688 KVDIP
+688 EK
-693 SRCL
+693 

>member
-1 MEEYMEAWNDTEE
+1 MEDFTEVWMDTEE
-14 IKERMDLCRER
+14 IAERMELCRER
-25 LSLISSEET
+25 LLTIQSEET
-34 VPEEYRAFF
+34 VRSEYRDFF
-43 KAQAKKLLH
+43 RKQAEKLLL
-52 IFDYGEEAVDGSFY
+52 IFSYAKEVEEGTFLKRNEA
-66 GLPQEECQRRFD
+66 ECRACFD
-78 ELYEEMLPENYK
+78 ELYREILPQNYEESYA
-90 ESFSNPVYAVKCFGK
+90 NPKYAVKRFGK

-112 YLAAKLNAQIF
+112 YLAAKMNAQVF

-134 MAAELFIEIYNYFEE
+134 MAAELLIEIYNYFEE

-166 TDNAELFLLQRASE
+166 TDNAELFFAWRARE
-180 QFDSACTF
+180 QFDPAYTF
-188 AKDIIMGADGTDLR
+188 AKDIIMEADGMDLR
-202 YLYRYGEYVTE
+202 YLYRYGEYITE

-218 ANFLQ
+218 ARFLQ
-223 GLSEEKIKAAAEN
+223 GLDEEKIKAAAEN

-242 RGFKVMRVPL
+242 RGFKVMQVPL
-252 AKGQTV
+252 SKGQTV

-268 IMKEVVRLLEAEG
+268 IMKEVIRLLEAEG
-281 LFVASVRT
+281 LKVASVRT
-289 PVAGRHAR
+289 AVAGRHAR

-331 AALHRVYE
+331 TALRRVYE
-339 TKKDVLSLYA
+339 AKKDVLSLYA
-349 GPMVLETFGE
+349 GPLVLETFGE
-359 CLPLPENVTEAILLD
+359 RLPLPENAVEAIQLD

-387 LGAMVE
+387 LGAMAE
-393 RYIPSDKTSFTI
+393 QYIPSDQTSFTI

-413 GEKFA
+413 GA
-418 EIFEETLRLNQL
+418 EFEAIFEETMRLNQL

-449 RAVHVTGRGNNHTD
+449 QAVRVTGRGENRTD
-463 ITVQLWKLTN
+463 LTVQLWKLAN

-483 TADVNIPAGEVFTSP
+483 TADVNIPVGEVFTSP
-498 VLAGTDGTLH
+498 VLAGTDGVLH

-522 EIVFKDGKTTTYS
+522 EIVFKDGKMTAYS
-535 CENYSSKEE
+535 CENYASKEE

-553 LKNHEWLPLG
+553 LKNQEWLPLG

-641 QCHTDITIPYEEIGE
+641 HCHTDITIPYDELGE
-656 ITVVTGEGERIP
+656 ITALCEDGTEIAMI
-668 LLKDGRFVL
+668 KDGRFVL
-677 AGTEILNEPLE
+677 PGTELLNEALE
-688 KVDIP
+688 EK
-693 SRCL
+693 

>member
-1 MEEYMEAWNDTEE
+1 MEDYMEAWNAAEE
-14 IKERMDLCRER
+14 IEERMELCEER
-25 LSLISSEET
+25 LVGMRSEES

-43 KAQAKKLLH
+43 RAQAEKLLL
-52 IFDYGEEAVDGSFY
+52 IFSYGQDVKSGACLEQSEE
-66 GLPQEECQRRFD
+66 EWKRRFD
-78 ELYEEMLPENYK
+78 SLYAEVLPENYGQ
-90 ESFSNPVYAVKCFGK
+90 SFSNPKYTVKMFGK
-105 RYGRLLT
+105 RYGRLFS
-112 YLAAKLNAQIF
+112 YLAAKLNAQVF

-134 MAAELFIEIYNYFEE
+134 MAAELLIEIYNYFEE

-166 TDNAELFLLQRASE
+166 TDNTELFLAWRARE
-180 QFDSACTF
+180 QFDPSYTF
-188 AKDIIMGADGTDLR
+188 VKDIIMDADGADLR
-202 YLYRYGEYVTE
+202 YLYRYGEYITE

-218 ANFLQ
+218 ARFLQ
-223 GLSEEKIKAAAEN
+223 SLSEDKIKAAAEN

-252 AKGQTV
+252 TKGQTV

-268 IMKEVVRLLEAEG
+268 IMKEVIRLLEEEG
-281 LFVASVRT
+281 LKVASVRT
-289 PVAGRHAR
+289 AVAGRHAR

-331 AALHRVYE
+331 TALRRVYE
-339 TKKDVLSLYA
+339 VQKEVLSLYA
-349 GPMVLETFGE
+349 GPLVLETFGE
-359 CLPLPENVTEAILLD
+359 RLPLPENVAEAIQLD

-387 LGAMVE
+387 LGSMVE
-393 RYIPSDKTSFTI
+393 QYIPSDQTSFTI

-413 GEKFA
+413 GADFEA
-418 EIFEETLRLNQL
+418 IFNETMRLNQL
-430 DNEVYRKVQQCMID
+430 DNEAYLKVQQCIID

-449 RAVHVTGRGNNHTD
+449 YAVQITGRGENRTD
-463 ITVQLWKLTN
+463 ITVQLWKLDN
-473 PETETIFENC
+473 PEKETIFENC

-498 VLAGTDGTLH
+498 VLKGTDGVLH

-522 EIVFKDGKTTTYS
+522 EITFRDGKTTEYS
-535 CENYSSKEE
+535 CENYASQEE
-544 NEKFIKENL
+544 NKRFIKENL

-641 QCHTDITIPYEEIGE
+641 QCHTDITIPYDELGE
-656 ITVVTGEGERIP
+656 ITALCPDGTEIAII
-668 LLKDGRFVL
+668 KDGRFVL
-677 AGTEILNEPLE
+677 AGTELLNEALE
-688 KVDIP
+688 EN
-693 SRCL
+693 

>member
-1 MEEYMEAWNDTEE
+1 MEDFTEVWKDTEE
-14 IKERMDLCRER
+14 TKERMELCAER
-25 LSLISSEET
+25 LVSMRTEET
-34 VPEEYRAFF
+34 VRPEYRDFF
-43 KAQAKKLLH
+43 RVQAEKMLLL
-52 IFDYGEEAVDGSFY
+52 FDYAKEVEEGTFLNRS
-66 GLPQEECQRRFD
+66 ETECRAYFD
-78 ELYEEMLPENYK
+78 ELYREILPQNYG
-90 ESFSNPVYAVKCFGK
+90 ESYANPKYTVKRFGK

-112 YLAAKLNAQIF
+112 YLAAKLNAQVF

-134 MAAELFIEIYNYFEE
+134 MAAELLIEIYNYFEG

-166 TDNAELFLLQRASE
+166 TDNAELFLAWRARE
-180 QFDSACTF
+180 QFDPAYTF
-188 AKDIIMGADGTDLR
+188 AKDIIMDADGADLR
-202 YLYRYGEYVTE
+202 YLYRYGEYITE

-218 ANFLQ
+218 ARFLQ
-223 GLSEEKIKAAAEN
+223 GLSKEKIKAAAEN

-242 RGFKVMRVPL
+242 RGFQVMQVPL

-268 IMKEVVRLLEAEG
+268 IMKEVIRLLEAEG
-281 LFVASVRT
+281 LKVASVRT
-289 PVAGRHAR
+289 AVAGRHAR

-331 AALHRVYE
+331 TALRRVYE
-339 TKKDVLSLYA
+339 AQKDVLSLYA
-349 GPMVLETFGE
+349 GPLVLETFGE
-359 CLPLPENVTEAILLD
+359 RLPLPENAAEAIQLD

-387 LGAMVE
+387 LGAMAE
-393 RYIPSDKTSFTI
+393 QYIPSDQTSFTI

-413 GEKFA
+413 GEAFEA
-418 EIFEETLRLNQL
+418 IFEETMRLNQL
-430 DNEVYRKVQQCMID
+430 DNEVYRKVQQCIID

-449 RAVHVTGRGNNHTD
+449 RAVRVTGRGENRTD
-463 ITVQLWKLTN
+463 ITVQLWKLAN
-473 PETETIFENC
+473 PEKETIFENC

-498 VLAGTDGTLH
+498 VLAGTNGTLH

-522 EIVFKDGKTTTYS
+522 EIVFKDGKTTDYS
-535 CENYSSKEE
+535 CENYASKEE

-553 LKNHEWLPLG
+553 LKNHDRLPLG

-641 QCHTDITIPYEEIGE
+641 HCHTDITIPYDELGE
-656 ITVVTGEGERIP
+656 ITALCEDGTKIAII
-668 LLKDGRFVL
+668 KDGRFVL
-677 AGTEILNEPLE
+677 PGTELLNDALE
-688 KVDIP
+688 EK
-693 SRCL
+693 

>member
-1 MEEYMEAWNDTEE
+1 MEDFTDVWKDTEE
-14 IKERMDLCRER
+14 TKERMELCTER
-25 LSLISSEET
+25 LALMETEET
-34 VPEEYRAFF
+34 VGAEYRDFF
-43 KAQAKKLLH
+43 RAQAKKMLLL
-52 IFDYGEEAVDGSFY
+52 FDYAKEVKEGTVLKRSEA
-66 GLPQEECQRRFD
+66 ECRAYFD
-78 ELYEEMLPENYK
+78 ELYKEILPQNYEESYG
-90 ESFSNPVYAVKCFGK
+90 NPKYAVKRFGK

-112 YLAAKLNAQIF
+112 YVAAKLNAQIF
-123 YAAEGNLLFVV
+123 YASEGNLLFVV
-134 MAAELFIEIYNYFEE
+134 MAAELLIELYNYFEE

-166 TDNAELFLLQRASE
+166 TDNAELFLAWRARE
-180 QFDSACTF
+180 QFDPAYTF
-188 AKDIIMGADGTDLR
+188 AKDIIMEADGTDLR
-202 YLYRYGEYVTE
+202 YLYRYGEYITE

-218 ANFLQ
+218 ARFLQ

-236 VVGGYL
+236 VVVGYL
-242 RGFKVMRVPL
+242 RGFKVMQVPL
-252 AKGQTV
+252 VKGQTV

-268 IMKEVVRLLEAEG
+268 IMKEVIRLLEAEG
-281 LFVASVRT
+281 LKVASVRT
-289 PVAGRHAR
+289 AVAGRHAR

-331 AALHRVYE
+331 TALRRVYE
-339 TKKDVLSLYA
+339 AEKDVLSLYA
-349 GPMVLETFGE
+349 GPLVLETFGE
-359 CLPLPENVTEAILLD
+359 RLPLPENVEEAIQLD
-374 KRQQRLKVESTGR
+374 KRQLRLKVESTGR

-393 RYIPSDKTSFTI
+393 QYIPSEQTSFTI

-413 GEKFA
+413 GEKFE
-418 EIFEETLRLNQL
+418 EIFEETMRLNQL
-430 DNEVYRKVQQCMID
+430 DNEVYRKVQQCIID

-449 RAVHVTGRGNNHTD
+449 QAVRVTGRGKNRTD
-463 ITVQLWKLTN
+463 ITVQLWKLN
-473 PETETIFENC
+473 DPEKETIFENC

-498 VLAGTDGTLH
+498 VLKGTDGTLH

-522 EIVFKDGKTTTYS
+522 EIVFRDGKTTTYS
-535 CENYSSKEE
+535 CENYASGEE

-553 LKNHEWLPLG
+553 LKNHDRLPLG

-641 QCHTDITIPYEEIGE
+641 HCHTDITIPYDELGE
-656 ITVVTGEGERIP
+656 IIALCEDGTKITII
-668 LLKDGRFVL
+668 KDGRFVL
-677 AGTEILNEPLE
+677 PGTELLNEALE
-688 KVDIP
+688 EN
-693 SRCL
+693 

>member
-1 MEEYMEAWNDTEE
+1 MEEFAEVWKDTEE
-14 IKERMDLCRER
+14 TVERMELCKERLAMIRT
-25 LSLISSEET
+25 EES

-43 KAQAKKLLH
+43 AEQAKKLLL
-52 IFDYGEEAVDGSFY
+52 IFDYAKEVADGTFY
-66 GLPQEECQRRFD
+66 EQSLEHCTARFD
-78 ELYEEMLPENYK
+78 ELYRDVLPENYDT
-90 ESFSNPVYAVKCFGK
+90 SFANPKYTVKLFGK
-105 RYGRLLT
+105 RYGRLFG

-166 TDNAELFLLQRASE
+166 TDNAELFLAWRACE
-180 QFDSACTF
+180 QFDPEDTF
-188 AKDIIMGADGTDLR
+188 VKDIIMKADGADLR
-202 YLYRYGEYVTE
+202 YLYRYGEYITE
-213 NEFGI
+213 NELGI
-218 ANFLQ
+218 ATFLQ

-242 RGFKVMRVPL
+242 RGFKVMQVPL
-252 AKGQTV
+252 EKGQTV

-263 IGFER
+263 VGFER
-268 IMKEVVRLLEAEG
+268 IMKEVIRLLEAEG
-281 LFVASVRT
+281 LSVTSVRT
-289 PVAGRHAR
+289 AVAGRHAR

-320 LADKQWYVRKE
+320 LADKQWYLRKE

-339 TKKDVLSLYA
+339 AKREVLSKYA
-349 GPMVLETFGE
+349 GPLVLETFGE
-359 CLPLPENVTEAILLD
+359 RLPLPKNGPEAIVLD

-393 RYIPSDKTSFTI
+393 QYIPSDKTSFTI

-413 GEKFA
+413 GEAFE

-430 DNEVYRKVQQCMID
+430 DNEVYRNVQQCMID

-449 RAVHVTGRGNNHTD
+449 RAVHVTGRGKNRTD
-463 ITVQLWKLTN
+463 ITVQLWKLN
-473 PETETIFENC
+473 RPEQETIFENC

-498 VLAGTDGTLH
+498 VLAGTAGTLH

-522 EIVFKDGKTTTYS
+522 EIVFQDGKTTSYS
-535 CENYSSKEE
+535 CENYASKEE

-553 LKNHEWLPLG
+553 LKNHDWLPLG

-641 QCHTDITIPYEEIGE
+641 HCHTDITIPYDELGE
-656 ITVVTGEGERIP
+656 ITALCEDGTEIAMIKE
-668 LLKDGRFVL
+668 GRFVL
-677 AGTEILNEPLE
+677 PGTELLNDALDE
-688 KVDIP
+688 K
-693 SRCL
+693 